1 MAKRQWRK
9 RRMALV
15 RKHRATRHVAEYVE
29 VYRDPATK
37 LLLKRGPDH
46 GTTERAGH
54 DGGIRIGDHVLGM
67 AQTAWVVA
75 PGCLELMRHEGG
87 LGLDLNPDDADEIIR
102 RWLEA
107 AEYLRLTATRAGCQ
121 RRTTGRYDFG
131 SLGSGG
137 EMSESAVRAWHAMS
151 NVAAALGWDRLGPL
165 LDLVLFERLPVGLRR
180 PDAGAPAH
188 RDWQRACRQVQ
199 RHLEDLASHL
209 GLKGP
214 GL

>member
-9 RRMALV
+9 RRMAVV
-15 RKHRATRHVAEYVE
+15 RRNRVVRHPAEYVE

-46 GTTERAGH
+46 GTAERARH
-54 DGGIRIGDHVLGM
+54 DGGIRVGEHVLGM

-75 PGCLELMRHEGG
+75 PGCLELLRHEGG
-87 LGLDLNPDDADEIIR
+87 LGLGLKADDADEIMR

-137 EMSESAVRAWHAMS
+137 EMSESAVRAWDALTSM
-151 NVAAALGWDRLGPL
+151 AAALHWVRLGPL
-165 LDLVLFERLPVGLRR
+165 LDLVLFESLPARLRR
-180 PDAGAPAH
+180 PADEAAQAS
-188 RDWQRACRQVQ
+188 WQDACRQVQ
-199 RHLEDLASHL
+199 RRLEALASHL